1 MRFDCYKGAALGA
14 NGSYWD
20 TLQVTHFHEQNEE
33 NRLSGLLIN
42 SGTERHVLST
52 EHISEQYFLRH
63 FWTLLIYMQKIM
75 LGAMQKDRMTKMEE
89 QCIKKQAQTL
99 SLQVN

>member
-42 SGTERHVLST
+42 SGTERHVPPLST
-52 EHISEQYFLRH
+52 FQNIIS
-63 FWTLLIYMQKIM
+63 
-75 LGAMQKDRMTKMEE
+75 
-89 QCIKKQAQTL
+89 
-99 SLQVN
+99 